1 MVEQLYRRAVKRAVR
16 HNPTKKGKGKTM
28 EDEVKLERTQ
38 EAALIDGEPVAE
50 TSKNTGYAKMDADKC
65 AAERPAAAEAETTTA
80 AEETT
85 TEKPAEIAD
94 AAAEET
100 TTDDPAGMTDAA
112 PELKG
117 RPALVIITA
126 AELAAMDARELPPI
140 RKPETAPEEPED
152 EDEEEDEYTADAAE
166 DEDEDEDEYGA
177 EIVVESQEEGQEKKP
192 VMKAK
197 LRGPYTMNATKM
209 ANLFVHLAE
218 TKTLE
223 AELRYRR
230 EKAAEKTGFRCDRD
244 SLRDF
249 LEVTSATKRNAT
261 LVRQTTLGLLEE
273 LKRREREHIFAK
285 KLMAGTLTE
294 TEAKEYY
301 DEPESR
307 TRVFI
312 EKEDEDIRVTV
323 QYDDDVENT
332 TAGTVYETDFS
343 LLPCELLPDTLVG
356 AVGTIPLVMKS
367 GDSQYWIVCRDQ
379 AHDITYTTDFFT
391 NGDDA
396 VLEWNELMEGLRQGK
411 KVRVYDLRSAREDVP
426 PPGRKPPETCGCVRC
441 SDLVSKETVARTLKY
456 LAESDPEFDKK
467 LVDEY
472 QQPGAPTW
480 QEGHALAVMC
490 ATLSNARLLLASQV
504 GIWQNAPAFQTLQGK
519 ISMAVVLNAANACMQ
534 AEETLVVRRNHLFH
548 QIRDGWQES
557 QPPKPESETKPE

>member
-1 MVEQLYRRAVKRAVR
+1 MRTLYKNLYDFIQAVGLMVEQLYRRAVKRAVR
-16 HNPTKKGKGKTM
+16 HNPRKGKTM
-28 EDEVKLERTQ
+28 EDEVRLEPTPDETPR
-38 EAALIDGEPVAE
+38 ADAEPVAE
-50 TSKNTGYAKMDADKC
+50 D
-65 AAERPAAAEAETTTA
+65 PAGTTDAAEAETTA
-80 AEETT
+80 
-85 TEKPAEIAD
+85 

-100 TTDDPAGMTDAA
+100 APENPAGMTDAA
-112 PELKG
+112 EAPELTG

-152 EDEEEDEYTADAAE
+152 EDEDEDNDADETEEEDEDDYDAE
-166 DEDEDEDEYGA
+166 L
-177 EIVVESQEEGQEKKP
+177 VVESQEEGQEKKP

-197 LRGPYTMNATKM
+197 LRGPYTMDAKKM
-209 ANLFVHLAE
+209 ANLFVHLAD
-218 TKTLE
+218 TGMLE
-223 AELRYRR
+223 YELKCRR
-230 EKAAEKTGFRCDRD
+230 EKAAEKVALRCERD
-244 SLRDF
+244 ALRDF
-249 LEVTSATKRNAT
+249 LEVTSAKKRNAT
-261 LVRQTTLGLLEE
+261 LARQTTLGLLEE
-273 LKRREREHIFAK
+273 LKRRERAHIFAK
-285 KLMAGTLTE
+285 KLMAGKLTE

-312 EKEDEDIRVTV
+312 GKEDEEIRVTV

-441 SDLVSKETVARTLKY
+441 RDPIADETVARSLEQIAK
-456 LAESDPEFDKK
+456 SDPDFNEK
-467 LVDEY
+467 LEKEY
-472 QQPGAPTW
+472 HSKPGAPEW
-480 QEGHALAVMC
+480 MEASALNVMC
-490 ATLSNARLLLASQV
+490 AALSNARLLIASQL
-504 GIWQNAPAFQTLQGK
+504 GMWNECPAFKTLQGR
-519 ISMAVVLNAANACMQ
+519 ISLAVLVNAAKSVLKT
-534 AEETLVVRRNHLFH
+534 EEFLVERRDRLV
-548 QIRDGWQES
+548 QKIGRAWYES

>member
-16 HNPTKKGKGKTM
+16 HNNPRKGKTM
-28 EDEVKLERTQ
+28 EDEVRLEPTPDETPR
-38 EAALIDGEPVAE
+38 ADAEPVAE
-50 TSKNTGYAKMDADKC
+50 D
-65 AAERPAAAEAETTTA
+65 PAGTTDAAEAETTA
-80 AEETT
+80 
-85 TEKPAEIAD
+85 

-152 EDEEEDEYTADAAE
+152 DDEDEDNDADET
-166 DEDEDEDEYGA
+166 EDEDEDEYSA
-177 EIVVESQEEGQEKKP
+177 ELVVESQEEGQEKKP

-197 LRGPYTMNATKM
+197 LRGPYTMDAKKM

-230 EKAAEKTGFRCDRD
+230 EKAAEKVALRCERD
-244 SLRDF
+244 ALRDF
-249 LEVTSATKRNAT
+249 LEVTSAKNRNAT
-261 LVRQTTLGLLEE
+261 LARQTTLGLLEE
-273 LKRREREHIFAK
+273 LKRRERAHIFAK
-285 KLMAGTLTE
+285 KLMAGKLTE

-312 EKEDEDIRVTV
+312 GKEDEEIRVTI

-396 VLEWNELMEGLRQGK
+396 VLEWNELMEGLHQGK

-441 SDLVSKETVARTLKY
+441 SDPAQDAFVSRTF
-456 LAESDPEFDKK
+456 AGIESFSGDHLEKTMEE
-467 LVDEY
+467 EY
-472 QQPGAPTW
+472 KTLPGAPVW
-480 QEGHALAVMC
+480 QEATQLANITT
-490 ATLSNARLLLASQV
+490 TLGNARMLVCGCVATWKDCPVFQTAEGKYLMASIMHAAECILQTEEFIVQKRDPRWRQISQV
-504 GIWQNAPAFQTLQGK
+504 WQ
-519 ISMAVVLNAANACMQ
+519 AANR
-534 AEETLVVRRNHLFH
+534 E
-548 QIRDGWQES
+548 
-557 QPPKPESETKPE
+557 PEKTE